1 MPGGGARARCG
12 PRRGRHGH
20 RALGG
25 RRPAAV
31 LQGLHLAGGA
41 VLRLHPVTRQQTALP
56 ELRDLCFKPRCGLLT
71 VAAAAGTDGGGHG
84 AAPRF
89 QVVVIEEW
97 QIEDTFLGLKVFSS
111 DTGTWRSRMASLYRY
126 SSHPFEHDFRRRPAL
141 GQSGAAYWIQR
152 DGRTAIAYDSA
163 GDSLRV
169 IHLPESGA
177 RSKRCIGERHGGG
190 GGLRYAR
197 ADAAELEVWDS
208 PTTEGRAWRLAH
220 RVGIRELLGLNA
232 DATWLQPRVKP
243 VGFHPTDV
251 DVVFLALPA
260 GVAAYSI
267 EHGTM
272 DPLCAHDCFAA
283 RAYLFP
289 YMQIPELNLCLV
301 LFYCAV

>member
-1 MPGGGARARCG
+1 MTSTGGGASSASMDALCDTLLVEEILPRLPPKSLLRLGATSRRYEALARSLGFAARYWRRAGAFLQPAAEQPGVFPRFLTAPAMPGGGARARG
-12 PRRGRHGH
+12 STW
-20 RALGG
+20 
-25 RRPAAV
+25 PAARYFV
-31 LQGLHLAGGA
+31 CN
-41 VLRLHPVTRQQTALP
+41 PVTRQQTALP

-97 QIEDTFLGLKVFSS
+97 QIEDTFLGLKIFSS

-126 SSHPFEHDFRRRPAL
+126 SSLPFEHDFRRRPAL

-190 GGLRYAR
+190 GAGGGGGLRYA
-197 ADAAELEVWDS
+197 V
-208 PTTEGRAWRLAH
+208 PTRRSS
-220 RVGIRELLGLNA
+220 RC
-232 DATWLQPRVKP
+232 
-243 VGFHPTDV
+243 
-251 DVVFLALPA
+251 
-260 GVAAYSI
+260 
-267 EHGTM
+267 GTRRRRR
-272 DPLCAHDCFAA
+272 AA
-283 RAYLFP
+283 RGGWRTGLASGS
-289 YMQIPELNLCLV
+289 CWD
-301 LFYCAV
+301 